1 MQKTF
6 KTLFTDPT
14 LRVKMLIVL
23 GLLALTRVIASVPMP
38 GVDPARLA
46 DFLNNNQVFEYL
58 ALFSGSG
65 FSTFS
70 IALLG
75 LGPYITASILVQVS
89 TMVFPAMKKLMHEEG
104 EIGRKKMT
112 QYTRMLTIPFAL
124 LQGFGLIKLLG
135 SQGVVSVQGA
145 YAIALTLAVVTA
157 ATMILLW
164 IGEKI
169 TEQGLGNGISLIIF
183 SGIAASMPA
192 KVSQLSAVFDPA
204 QIPLYIA
211 LAVMAVIVIALVV
224 FISEAERRLD
234 ITYARAHGAVQQLD
248 TYIPLKLNQAGMIP
262 IIFALAMFTM
272 PQFLAQIL
280 VNSPVEALKSVGT
293 IVQAFFANT
302 WLYISVYFFLVFG
315 FTYFYTSVVVEPE
328 EMAKNLHKRGAYVPG
343 LRPGDST
350 SSHIAHIV
358 SRITF
363 VGAVFLGLVAVLP
376 IAMQSLTGISA
387 LAVGG
392 TSVLIAVSTALE
404 TYKKIE
410 AQATLLEY

>member
-1 MQKTF
+1 MQKTL
-6 KTLFTDPT
+6 KTLFTDSS
-14 LRVKMLIVL
+14 LRMKVLYVL
-23 GLLALTRVIASVPMP
+23 GLLAVTRVIASVPMP
-38 GVDPARLA
+38 GVDTDRLA
-46 DFLNNNQVFEYL
+46 GFLANNQVFEYL

-89 TMVFPAMKKLMHEEG
+89 TMVFPAMKKMMHEEG

-135 SQGVVSVQGA
+135 SQGVVNIQGMQ
-145 YAIALTLAVVTA
+145 AIALTLLVITA
-157 ATMILLW
+157 ATMLLLW

-169 TEQGLGNGISLIIF
+169 TEIGIGNGISLIIF
-183 SGIAASMPA
+183 SGIAASIPG
-192 KVSQLSAVFDPA
+192 KVSQISAVFDPA
-204 QIPLYIA
+204 QIPVYIA
-211 LAVMAVIVIALVV
+211 LVIMAVVIIALVV
-224 FISEAERRLD
+224 FMNEAERRLD
-234 ITYARAHGAVQQLD
+234 ITYARAHGSTQQLD

-280 VNSPVEALKSVGT
+280 VASPIEALKSVGT

-302 WLYISVYFFLVFG
+302 WLYVSVYFFLVFG

-343 LRPGDST
+343 LRPGEST
-350 SSHIAHIV
+350 SSYISFIV

>member
-1 MQKTF
+1 MQKTL
-6 KTLFTDPT
+6 KTLFTDSS
-14 LRVKMLIVL
+14 LRMKVLYVL
-23 GLLALTRVIASVPMP
+23 GLLAVTRVIASVPMP
-38 GVDPARLA
+38 GVDTDRLA
-46 DFLNNNQVFEYL
+46 SFLANNQVFEYL

-89 TMVFPAMKKLMHEEG
+89 TMVFPAMKKMMHEEG

-135 SQGVVSVQGA
+135 SQGVVNIQGMQ
-145 YAIALTLAVVTA
+145 AIALTLLVITA
-157 ATMILLW
+157 ATMLLLW

-169 TEQGLGNGISLIIF
+169 TEIGIGNGISLIIF
-183 SGIAASMPA
+183 SGIAASIPG
-192 KVSQLSAVFDPA
+192 KVSQISAVFDPA
-204 QIPLYIA
+204 QIPVYIA
-211 LAVMAVIVIALVV
+211 LVIMAVVIIALVV
-224 FISEAERRLD
+224 FMNEAERRLD
-234 ITYARAHGAVQQLD
+234 ITYARAHGSTQQLD

-280 VNSPVEALKSVGT
+280 VASPIEALKSVGT

-302 WLYISVYFFLVFG
+302 WLYVSVYFFLVFG

-343 LRPGDST
+343 LRPGEST
-350 SSHIAHIV
+350 SSYISFIV